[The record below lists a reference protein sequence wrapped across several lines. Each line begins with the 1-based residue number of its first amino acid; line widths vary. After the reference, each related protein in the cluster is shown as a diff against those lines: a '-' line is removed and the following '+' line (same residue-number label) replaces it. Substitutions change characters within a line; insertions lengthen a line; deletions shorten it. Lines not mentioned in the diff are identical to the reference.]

1 MNHEWKIQSIMAMMI
16 FQIRFIVI
24 LPLCVDVYIIHS
36 AKCCISLKV
45 IRILMSNIEQYSK
58 IQKAKKKLVEISSYG
73 KK

>member
-45 IRILMSNIEQYSK
+45 IRILMSNIAKSK
-58 IQKAKKKLVEISSYG
+58 RQRKSLLKFHLMG
-73 KK
+73 KVK